1 LLGVLL
7 ERSEHAPAGAVAELV
22 AQHAAGFGLHDA
34 TIYLQDFEHELL
46 LSLPRPDVADRAEPI
61 EGSAAGQ
68 AFTTEVIV
76 EQRLGTGRRLWV
88 PLLGG
93 ERVGVLAA
101 TVPDGVAVEHA
112 VLRRLGRLVAD
123 LLVVKGA
130 YSDQFFLARRRRP
143 MALAAEMQWQLLPP
157 LTLTSPHAVVAGM
170 LSPAYEVGG
179 DGFDYALNEQTLHVA
194 IVDAMGHGLQAAIL
208 AGAVVGAYRHARR
221 AGVSLRDTYAVMD
234 EVVRGQFSDEH
245 FATAHLAE
253 LDVSSG
259 LLRWVNAGHPRP
271 LIIRGHRVHDSL
283 RTEPTLPVGLGGH
296 TPPVTET
303 QLKPGERILF
313 FIDGVTEERSADG
326 SELGVS
332 GLVELLEQIEADQV
346 SVEESVR
353 RLNREMLAARGGKTA
368 DDCTLVLLEWLPA
381 RT

>member
-1 LLGVLL
+1 MLGVLL
-7 ERSEHAPAGAVAELV
+7 ERSEDAPAGALAELV
-22 AQHAAGFGLHDA
+22 AQSAAAFGLHDA

-46 LSLPRPDVADRAEPI
+46 LSLPQRDVAGPAEPI

-68 AFTTEVIV
+68 AFTTESIV
-76 EQRLGTGRRLWV
+76 EERLDTGRRLWI

-93 ERVGVLAA
+93 ERVGVLAV

-112 VLRRLGRLVAD
+112 ALRQLGRLVAD
-123 LLVVKGA
+123 LLVVKGT
-130 YSDQFFLARRRRP
+130 YSDHFFLARRRRP

-157 LTLTSPHAVVAGM
+157 LTLTSPHAAVAGM

-179 DGFDYALNEQTLHVA
+179 DSFDYALNDQTLHVA
-194 IVDAMGHGLQAAIL
+194 IVDAMGHGLQASIL

-234 EVVRGQFSDEH
+234 DVVRDQFSDEH
-245 FATAHLAE
+245 FATAHMAQ

-271 LIIRGHRVHDSL
+271 LLIRGARVHGSL
-283 RTEPTLPVGLGGH
+283 RSEPTLPVGFGGH
-296 TPPVTET
+296 TPSVTET
-303 QLKPGERILF
+303 QLEPGERVLF
-313 FIDGVTEERSADG
+313 FTDGVTEERTDG
-326 SELGVS
+326 AELGVS
-332 GLVELLEQIEADQV
+332 GLVALLERIEAGQV
-346 SVEESVR
+346 PVEETVR

-368 DDCTLVLLEWLPA
+368 DDCTLVMLEWRPGLS
-381 RT
+381 